1 MFNNMN
7 NQFDNNTK
15 ENTNIEQNNYPN
27 DANIKPI
34 MYKNENNMSLFELNI
49 VFFNIRYPVKI
60 SRNGNA
66 IKMLFII
73 TVNEN
78 G

>member
-1 MFNNMN
+1 MEFI
-7 NQFDNNTK
+7 F
-15 ENTNIEQNNYPN
+15 
-27 DANIKPI
+27 
-34 MYKNENNMSLFELNI
+34 KNENNMSLFELNI
-49 VFFNIRYPVKI
+49 VFFNIRYPVNI

-73 TVNEN
+73 TVNEK

>member
-1 MFNNMN
+1 MEFI
-7 NQFDNNTK
+7 F
-15 ENTNIEQNNYPN
+15 
-27 DANIKPI
+27 
-34 MYKNENNMSLFELNI
+34 KNENNMSLFELNI

-60 SRNGNA
+60 SRNGNV

>member
-1 MFNNMN
+1 MEFI
-7 NQFDNNTK
+7 F
-15 ENTNIEQNNYPN
+15 
-27 DANIKPI
+27 
-34 MYKNENNMSLFELNI
+34 KNENNMSLFELNI
-49 VFFNIRYPVKI
+49 VFFNIKYSVKI

>member
-1 MFNNMN
+1 LIIIPSFKSLISISLFRFNFKNSDME
-7 NQFDNNTK
+7 F
-15 ENTNIEQNNYPN
+15 IF
-27 DANIKPI
+27 
-34 MYKNENNMSLFELNI
+34 KNENNMSLFELNI

>member
-1 MFNNMN
+1 MEFI
-7 NQFDNNTK
+7 F
-15 ENTNIEQNNYPN
+15 
-27 DANIKPI
+27 
-34 MYKNENNMSLFELNI
+34 KNENNMSLFELNI

-60 SRNGNA
+60 SRNGNT

>member
-1 MFNNMN
+1 MEFI
-7 NQFDNNTK
+7 F
-15 ENTNIEQNNYPN
+15 
-27 DANIKPI
+27 
-34 MYKNENNMSLFELNI
+34 KNENNMSLFELNI
-49 VFFNIRYPVKI
+49 VFFNIRYPGKI

>member
-1 MFNNMN
+1 MEFI
-7 NQFDNNTK
+7 F
-15 ENTNIEQNNYPN
+15 
-27 DANIKPI
+27 
-34 MYKNENNMSLFELNI
+34 KNENNMSLFELNI

-73 TVNEN
+73 TVNEK